1 MPKLQQ
7 SPQMT
12 VTQLIVLADSG
23 PGLTRTERQ
32 DTLKNRWGF
41 NCTCSMCAAPA
52 EEVEKSDQRRVRIKE
67 LNEEVQSLISR
78 ERFQQAINRQEE
90 MLGLIEKEKL
100 TSLLWENHWLLATL
114 YSDVGDQKK
123 TIRYAM
129 QAYNELKDY
138 AKGGTEMIK
147 DIEQVE
153 AALKTLQ

>member
-1 MPKLQQ
+1 MPTLQQ

-12 VTQLIVLADSG
+12 VTQLTLLTDSG
-23 PGLTRTERQ
+23 PGLTRAERQ

-52 EEVEKSDQRRVRIKE
+52 EEVEKSDQRRVKIKE
-67 LNEEVQSLISR
+67 LNEEVQNLISR

-100 TSLLWENHWLLATL
+100 TSLLWENHWLLVTL